1 MLNMQVVP
9 GLHIVDA
16 LAQLP
21 QKLELPLAATLF
33 GQIEQN
39 EVYFREPSMYYSCK
53 V

>member
-33 GQIEQN
+33 GQID
-39 EVYFREPSMYYSCK
+39 FREPSMYYSSK